1 MTQKVFTKQDLI
13 NKYQKELDEMII
25 MDDFDAGKATSMKPI
40 KNWIIKDFSSLARR
54 NFLRNSLT
62 PNKKFYSIKL

>member
-25 MDDFDAGKATSMKPI
+25 MDDFDAGKATSMRV
-40 KNWIIKDFSSLARR
+40 IIEDLKGTICNEADKELD
-54 NFLRNSLT
+54 
-62 PNKKFYSIKL
+62 Y

>member
-25 MDDFDAGKATSMKPI
+25 MDDFDAGKATSMRV
-40 KNWIIKDFSSLARR
+40 IIEDLKGTICNDADKELD
-54 NFLRNSLT
+54 
-62 PNKKFYSIKL
+62 Y

>member
-25 MDDFDAGKATSMKPI
+25 MDDFDAGKATSMRV
-40 KNWIIKDFSSLARR
+40 IIEDLKGTICNEADKEFD
-54 NFLRNSLT
+54 
-62 PNKKFYSIKL
+62 Y